1 MITRSARVKHT
12 PAWQTELAEAI
23 SDPAELLRRL
33 RLDSALLPAARRAVR
48 LFPLRAPL
56 SYVAR
61 MKPGDPDD
69 PLLRQVLPLD
79 IECEDARG
87 FVADPVGDLRAM
99 PVPGLLHKYH
109 GRVLLIATG
118 ACAVHCRYCF
128 RRHFPYGDARP
139 SADSWRPALDY
150 IAADHSIREV
160 ILSGGDP
167 LSLNDRRLSELV
179 ARIEA
184 INHVQRLRI
193 HTRQPVVLP
202 ARVDDALLEWLCETR
217 LDKIVVVHV
226 NHANEL
232 DTTVI
237 GALNRFKTAD
247 VTLLNQ
253 SVLLRGVNDSVAA
266 LRGLSEALFT
276 AGVLPYYLHLLD
288 RVQGAAHFD
297 VSVERGLE
305 LIDNLNDS
313 LPGYL
318 VPRLVTERAGD
329 RAKRWLS

>member
-1 MITRSARVKHT
+1 MITLSDRVKHT
-12 PAWQTELAEAI
+12 PAWQTELATVI
-23 SDPAELLRRL
+23 TDPAELLRRL
-33 RLDSALLPAARRAVR
+33 RLDQALLPAARHAAR

-69 PLLRQVLPLD
+69 PLLRQVLPLH
-79 IECEDARG
+79 IECEDAPG
-87 FVADPVGDLRAM
+87 FIADPVGDLDAM

-109 GRVLLIATG
+109 GRVLLIATA
-118 ACAVHCRYCF
+118 ACAVHCRFCF
-128 RRHFPYGDARP
+128 RRHFPYGNARP
-139 SADSWRPALDY
+139 SGDSWRLALDY
-150 IAADHSIREV
+150 IAADHSIGEV

-202 ARVDDALLEWLCETR
+202 ARVDDMLLGWLGETR
-217 LDKIVVVHV
+217 LKKIVVVHV

-232 DTTVI
+232 DTTVV
-237 GALNRFKTAD
+237 GALGRLKTAD

-253 SVLLRGVNDSVAA
+253 SVLLRGVNDSLET
-266 LRGLSEALFT
+266 LRGLGEALFE

-288 RVQGAAHFD
+288 RVQGAAHFH
-297 VSVERGLE
+297 VSAERALE
-305 LIDNLNDS
+305 LIGDLNDT

-329 RAKRWLS
+329 NSKRWIS

>member
-12 PAWQTELAEAI
+12 PAWQTELCEAI

-33 RLDSALLPAARRAVR
+33 RLDRALLPAARRAAR

-56 SYVAR
+56 SFVAR
-61 MKPGDPDD
+61 MKPGDPND
-69 PLLRQVLPLD
+69 PLLRQILPLD

-87 FVADPVGDLRAM
+87 FVADPVGDLGAM
-99 PVPGLLHKYH
+99 PVPGLLHKYR
-109 GRVLLIATG
+109 GRALLIATG

-128 RRHFPYGDARP
+128 RRHFPYSDARP
-139 SADSWRPALDY
+139 SADSWRALDY
-150 IAADHSIREV
+150 IAADRSIREV

-202 ARVDDALLEWLCETR
+202 ARVDDMLLGWLGETR
-217 LDKIVVVHV
+217 LKKIVVVHV

-232 DTTVI
+232 DTTVV
-237 GALNRFKTAD
+237 GALGRLKTAD

-253 SVLLRGVNDSVAA
+253 SVLLRGVNDSLET
-266 LRGLSEALFT
+266 LRGLGEALFE

-288 RVQGAAHFD
+288 RVQGAAHFH
-297 VSVERGLE
+297 VSAERALE
-305 LIDNLNDS
+305 LIGDLNDT

-329 RAKRWLS
+329 NSKRWIS